1 MNFNE
6 WEPVYEAILNDFG
19 FSRAEDEHSAQ
30 LLSDLLEEKGDSIL
44 PLGKLQST
52 IKDKEVIVCG
62 KAPRLSKD
70 VVKLQTER
78 EKVIVA
84 ADGATTIL
92 LSHGITPDIIVSDL
106 DGVIED
112 IIEANKRCAII
123 IVHAHGDNIAK
134 LKKYVPQLTKI
145 IGTTQSRPL
154 SNVFNF
160 GGFTDGDRAVYLAKH
175 LGAKKISIIGFDFED
190 ATVGAIKK
198 KKLLWARRLIAAT
211 GAKIL

>member
-6 WEPVYEAILNDFG
+6 WEPVYAAILNDFG
-19 FSRAEDEHSAQ
+19 FSRDEDEHSAQ
-30 LLSDLLEEKGDSIL
+30 FLSDLLEEKGDSVL
-44 PLGKLQST
+44 PLEKLQST

-62 KAPRLSKD
+62 KAPRLSED
-70 VVKLQTER
+70 VVKLHTKR

-84 ADGATTIL
+84 ADGATTVL
-92 LSHGITPDIIVSDL
+92 LSHGITPHIIVSDL
-106 DGVIED
+106 DGVIDD

-154 SNVFNF
+154 PNVFNF
-160 GGFTDGDRAVYLAKH
+160 GGFTDGDRAVYLAKY

-211 GAKIL
+211 DAKIL

>member
-6 WEPVYEAILNDFG
+6 WAPVYEAILNDFG
-19 FSRAEDEHSAQ
+19 FSQAEDEHSAQ
-30 LLSDLLEEKGDSIL
+30 LLSDLLEEKGDSVL
-44 PLGKLQST
+44 PLEKLQST

-70 VVKLQTER
+70 VVKLQTKR

-92 LSHGITPDIIVSDL
+92 LSHGITPHIIVSDL
-106 DGVIED
+106 DGIIDD